1 MGGQVGADV
10 ARPQGDAG
18 ATVSAP
24 LSKRQFCRRFER
36 DTKPGTYLVKK
47 RGKVFWRV
55 KVEEVKEVEPERKRR
70 S

>member
-1 MGGQVGADV
+1 M
-10 ARPQGDAG
+10 
-18 ATVSAP
+18 SAP

-36 DTKPGTYLVKK
+36 DAKPGTYLVKK